1 MGAHDLRE
9 DSSRKVHGNRWFYLS
24 EGFHCIPFLTI
35 LLPSLF
41 TISSCVF
48 SVCQQS
54 DFLRRWKAEKDGKYV
69 QQKKRSRCRKC
80 RRTLTTI
87 ASDESCRERTKI
99 PSSAAPWFVA
109 QLEKANCRQ
118 LQLSSKNF
126 LWPTV
131 GCMGGGAEIREWW
144 RCL

>member
-54 DFLRRWKAEKDGKYV
+54 DFLFPSEVKGGERWKICA
-69 QQKKRSRCRKC
+69 
-80 RRTLTTI
+80 
-87 ASDESCRERTKI
+87 TKETK
-99 PSSAAPWFVA
+99 
-109 QLEKANCRQ
+109 QMQEMQENTYNHRQ
-118 LQLSSKNF
+118 
-126 LWPTV
+126 
-131 GCMGGGAEIREWW
+131 
-144 RCL
+144 